1 MTTTSWAGLP
11 GDHHVHSTF
20 SDDAES
26 TVIENITAARAVG
39 LTQLRLVDHVRE
51 STTWVPE
58 FLAAVAGS
66 VGEPAV
72 EAAGERGAADQPC
85 REQRLRVLTG
95 VEAKILDAT
104 GRLDLPPDLRTA
116 PGRADR
122 VDRVLIADHQYPSPQ
137 GPWSPSRV
145 LAERA
150 SGLTAAT
157 LLDTLIEATIR
168 SMHRVEHAQLAHPFS
183 LLPKV
188 GLTEDDLDD
197 DHLAALADAAL
208 VTGAW
213 VEVNEKWA
221 CPSARVV
228 SALQIAGVTLVAS
241 TDSHHCRD
249 VGRYRAVVDLT
260 RGLTDERAAPGGRLT
275 P

>member
-1 MTTTSWAGLP
+1 
-11 GDHHVHSTF
+11 VHSTF

-26 TVIENITAARAVG
+26 TLIENIAAARAIG
-39 LTQLRLVDHVRE
+39 LTQLRLVDHVRA

-58 FLAAVAGS
+58 FLTAVAGS
-66 VGEPAV
+66 VGEV
-72 EAAGERGAADQPC
+72 AADLGGRDQPG
-85 REQRLRVLTG
+85 REQQLRVLTG

-157 LLDTLIEATIR
+157 VLDTLIEATIR
-168 SMHRVEHAQLAHPFS
+168 SLRRVEHAQLAHPFS

-188 GLTEDDLDD
+188 GLTEDDLHDE
-197 DHLAALADAAL
+197 HLAVLADAARE
-208 VTGAW
+208 TGTW

-260 RGLTDERAAPGGRLT
+260 RGLTDERAAPGGRLL

>member
-1 MTTTSWAGLP
+1 MTTTSWAGLA

-26 TVIENITAARAVG
+26 TIIENIAAARAIG

-58 FLAAVAGS
+58 FLTAVAGS
-66 VGEPAV
+66 VAEPAFD
-72 EAAGERGAADQPC
+72 GSGPDQPN
-85 REQRLRVLTG
+85 RAQQLRVLTG

-145 LAERA
+145 RAERA
-150 SGLTAAT
+150 NGLAAAT
-157 LLDTLIEATIR
+157 VLDTLIEATIR
-168 SMHRVEHAQLAHPFS
+168 SLHRVEHAQLAHPFS
-183 LLPKV
+183 LLPKI
-188 GLTEDDLDD
+188 GLTEDDLHD
-197 DHLAALADAAL
+197 DHLTALADAART
-208 VTGAW
+208 TGAW

-249 VGRYRAVVDLT
+249 VGRYRHVADLT
-260 RGLTDERAAPGGRLT
+260 RGLTDQRAEPVPWGRLM